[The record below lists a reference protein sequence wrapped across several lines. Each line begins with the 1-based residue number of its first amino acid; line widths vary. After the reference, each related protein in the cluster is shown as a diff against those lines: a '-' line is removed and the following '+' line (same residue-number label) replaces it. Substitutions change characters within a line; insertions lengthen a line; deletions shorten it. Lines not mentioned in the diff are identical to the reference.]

1 MKRQITIALI
11 IMAILLT
18 IIAFSGCAG
27 YRGYALVRE
36 KSTDRVSVKDKGLFK
51 KEPIFGKGIDFWSN
65 KPMIIKMS
73 RDKDGNI
80 TYEYSSQKT
89 SVWEKIFGT
98 WKMIKPNSVDIGG
111 K

>member
-1 MKRQITIALI
+1 MKR
-11 IMAILLT
+11 
-18 IIAFSGCAG
+18 IIAFIFISFLIVIVALSGCAG
-27 YRGYALVRE
+27 YRGYALIRE
-36 KSTDRVSVKDKGLFK
+36 KSTDRVSVKDKGLMK

-80 TYEYSSQKT
+80 TYEYSSQKA

-98 WKMIKPNSVDIGG
+98 WKMIKPNSMNIGG

>member
-1 MKRQITIALI
+1 MKMSIVALSI
-11 IMAILLT
+11 VFVIAILA
-18 IIAFSGCAG
+18 ISGCAG
-27 YRGYALVRE
+27 YRGYALIRE

-51 KEPIFGKGIDFWSN
+51 KEPILGKGIDFWSN

-73 RDKDGNI
+73 RDKDGNV

>member
-1 MKRQITIALI
+1 MKISIVALSI
-11 IMAILLT
+11 VFVIAILA
-18 IIAFSGCAG
+18 ISGCAG
-27 YRGYALVRE
+27 YRGYALIRE

-51 KEPIFGKGIDFWSN
+51 KEPILGKGIDFWSN

>member
-1 MKRQITIALI
+1 MKMLIVALSIVLVIAMLV
-11 IMAILLT
+11 M
-18 IIAFSGCAG
+18 SGCAG
-27 YRGYALVRE
+27 YRGYALIRE

-51 KEPIFGKGIDFWSN
+51 KEPILGKGIDFWSN

-73 RDKDGNI
+73 SDKDGNV

-98 WKMIKPNSVDIGG
+98 WKIIKPNSVDIGG

>member
-11 IMAILLT
+11 IMAILLA
-18 IIAFSGCAG
+18 IIAFTGCG
-27 YRGYALVRE
+27 YKGYIIVRDD
-36 KSTDRVSVKDKGLFK
+36 KADVVSVKDKGLIK
-51 KEPIFGKGIDFWSN
+51 KEPILGKGVDVWSN

>member
-18 IIAFSGCAG
+18 IMAFSGCG
-27 YRGYALVRE
+27 YKGYIIVRDN
-36 KSTDRVSVKDKGLFK
+36 KADVVSVKKQGIIHK
-51 KEPIFGKGIDFWSN
+51 KDITGKGVEVWSN

-73 RDKDGNI
+73 RDKDGNV

-98 WKMIKPNSVDIGG
+98 WKIIKPNSVDIGG